1 VRQRET
7 IIGLNTLLL
16 LPLTFVS
23 TTFMNEALM
32 PGWMRTLTNYNPVN
46 WAVEAAREALAA
58 RPDWGA
64 VWLPAGG
71 LLLLAVAM
79 VWLSTRT
86 FRTYQ
91 KAV

>member
-1 VRQRET
+1 
-7 IIGLNTLLL
+7 
-16 LPLTFVS
+16 
-23 TTFMNEALM
+23 M
-32 PGWMRTLTNYNPVN
+32 PGWMRALTNYNPVN
-46 WAVEAAREALAA
+46 WAVEAAREALAE
-58 RPDWGA
+58 RPDWAG
-64 VWLPAGG
+64 VGWPAAA